1 MKRRCLSILIIQSLL
16 LITLSGVYAQPK
28 RLQFVQLTPDD
39 GLSSSI
45 ASCIIQDHKGL
56 MWIGTTDGLDRYDGF
71 KFVVYRN
78 VPGDSTSLANNVINT
93 IFEDHNKNLLIGT
106 EDGLSFYDRGK
117 DRFLN
122 YAIDKSSPLKGINC
136 TVSGIIEDSK
146 GNLWLATNVGLIY
159 FDRMKNKI
167 TNYVHDQKNQASLS
181 NDDVE
186 SVLTDK
192 TGRLW
197 VATRK
202 GLNLF
207 LPESG
212 TFKCIGNEN
221 AGAGD
226 LQNRI
231 FLNIAE
237 DLEGNIWFGSTEGLY
252 CLKSGSEPATTNL
265 IHYRHSVNDKSSLS
279 IDLVR
284 SLYIDK
290 SGNLWIGTDNG
301 GINLFN
307 KEKQSFWHY
316 RKDDYDLQSLRNEA
330 IESICQDKS
339 GNLWF
344 GTYTGGI
351 NIAVSNRDAII
362 KYQNLPGAPLSL
374 SHNTVTCFSEDN
386 AGKILVGTD
395 GGGLNIFDMKINR
408 FRRFNLDNSSL
419 TSNAVLCV
427 LEDSRKRIWLG
438 TWAGGLVKFDIRS
451 GSFTSFTPKNSGIP
465 DDNIY
470 AVAEGYNDD
479 LWIGTFE
486 HGLIHYGIR
495 ENKIT
500 SLTPENSGLSNQMII
515 KIVKFPDRRL
525 LIGTM
530 RGFQIFSPLTN
541 QFITYTS
548 DPYNMNSLSSSR
560 ITDLLVENDTCIWI
574 GTPDGLNKFN
584 PVTKS
589 FRRYYEKDGLS
600 SNFIKALI
608 SDNSGALWVTTNNGV
623 SRFDFKENKFRN
635 FTKND
640 GFQSNEFSERSIL
653 KTKEGVL
660 LMGGTK
666 GFNLV
671 YPEKISENK
680 NIPDILIT
688 DFKIFNKSVKPG
700 DNNSIL
706 SDNITETKSLTL
718 SHELSGLTFS
728 FAVMDFSA
736 PEKNQYAYKMENFD
750 KDWIYPDKKGE
761 AVYTNLNP
769 GKYVFHVR
777 GTNNDGLWNET
788 GTSISITILPAWWNT
803 WWFRMV
809 VIFSLILIIAAIF
822 LLRVRQLKKQKI
834 ILEKTVAKKTE
845 ELKEL
850 NASKDKFFSIIA
862 HDLKN
867 PFSTLIGISEM
878 LNEETDSSLTAKAR
892 QYANMINTTAVQT
905 FKLLENLLEWAN
917 SQRGKILFK
926 PGPINLPELINE
938 ELIMLNEM
946 AVKKNIE
953 VKTSIAEGIII
964 IIGDR
969 NMIKTI
975 MRNLL
980 SNAVKFTHKNGTVE
994 VSAIAGNDQVEISV
1008 ADTGIGMTKE
1018 TKERLFRLD
1027 ANLST
1032 RGTEDEKGTGLG
1044 LFLCKEFVEKHGGR
1058 IWVESEYGKGST
1070 FRFVLPCS
1078 PDN

>member
-1 MKRRCLSILIIQSLL
+1 M
-16 LITLSGVYAQPK
+16 
-28 RLQFVQLTPDD
+28 QLTPDD

-71 KFVVYRN
+71 NFVVCRN
-78 VPGDSTSLANNVINT
+78 VPGDSTSLADNVIKA

-106 EDGLSFYDRGK
+106 ENGLSLYDRGK

-122 YAIDKSSPLKGINC
+122 YAFDKSSPLKGINC
-136 TVSGIIEDSK
+136 TVSKIMEDSK
-146 GNLWLATNVGLIY
+146 GNLWLATTVGLIY
-159 FDRMKNKI
+159 FDRTKNKI
-167 TNYVHDQKNQASLS
+167 TQYVHDQKNQVSLS

-192 TGRLW
+192 AGRLW

-212 TFKCIGNEN
+212 TFKCITNDNTGADGLGNK
-221 AGAGD
+221 
-226 LQNRI
+226 I

-252 CLKSGSEPATTNL
+252 CLKNNSDPATSHL
-265 IHYRHSVNDKSSLS
+265 IHYQHDVNDKSSLS

-284 SLYIDK
+284 SLYVDK

-307 KEKQSFWHY
+307 KEKLSFWHY
-316 RKDDYDLQSLRNEA
+316 RKDDYDLQGLRNEA
-330 IESICQDKS
+330 IESIYQDKS

-374 SHNTVTCFSEDN
+374 SHNTVTCFSEDSE
-386 AGKILVGTD
+386 GQILVGTD

-408 FRRFNLDNSSL
+408 FTRFNLDNSSL
-419 TSNAVLCV
+419 TSNAILCV

-438 TWAGGLVKFDIRS
+438 TWAGGLVKFDLRS
-451 GSFTSFTPKNSGIP
+451 GSFISFTSKNSGIP

-486 HGLIHYGIR
+486 HGLIHYQIK

-500 SLTPENSGLSNQMII
+500 ALTPENSGLSNQMIV
-515 KIVKFPDRRL
+515 KIVKFSDRRL
-525 LIGTM
+525 LIGTIN
-530 RGFQIFSPLTN
+530 GFQIFSPLNN

-548 DPYNMNSLSSSR
+548 DPHNKNSLSSSR
-560 ITDLLVENDTCIWI
+560 ITDLLIENDTCVWI

-584 PVTKS
+584 PEAGS
-589 FRRYYEKDGLS
+589 FRRYYEKDGLP
-600 SNFIKALI
+600 SNFIKGLI

-623 SRFDFKENKFRN
+623 SRFKYNENKFRN

-640 GFQSNEFSERSIL
+640 GFQSNEFSERSVL
-653 KTKEGVL
+653 KTREGVL

-680 NIPDILIT
+680 NIPDVLIT

-700 DNNSIL
+700 DNSAIL
-706 SDNITETKSLTL
+706 SENITETKSLTL
-718 SHELSGLTFS
+718 SHDLSVLTFS
-728 FAVMDFSA
+728 FAVMDFST
-736 PEKNQYAYKMENFD
+736 PEKNLYAYKMENFD
-750 KDWIYPDKKGE
+750 KDWIYPGNKGE
-761 AVYTNLNP
+761 ATYTSLNP
-769 GKYVFHVR
+769 GEYVFRVK
-777 GTNNDGLWNET
+777 GSNNDGLWNEN
-788 GTSISITILPAWWNT
+788 GTSIRITILPPWWEM
-803 WWFRMV
+803 WWFRLIM
-809 VIFSLILIIAAIF
+809 ISLIIF
-822 LLRVRQLKKQKI
+822 ILVSIFIVRVKQLNNQKI
-834 ILEKTVAKKTE
+834 KLEKLVAIKTS
-845 ELKEL
+845 ELHEL

-878 LNEETDSSLTAKAR
+878 LNEETNSDLSAKVR
-892 QYANMINTTAVQT
+892 QYASMINTTAVQT

-917 SQRGKILFK
+917 SQRGKILFR
-926 PGPINLPELINE
+926 PGPIKLPELINE
-938 ELIMLNEM
+938 ELIMMNEM
-946 AVKKNIE
+946 AIKKNIE
-953 VKTSIAEGIII
+953 VKTSIAESII

-980 SNAVKFTHKNGTVE
+980 SNAVKFTHKNGKVE
-994 VSAIAGNDQVEISV
+994 VSAIAIDHKVEISV
-1008 ADTGIGMTKE
+1008 ADTGIGMTNE
-1018 TKERLFRLD
+1018 TQKKLFRLD
-1027 ANLST
+1027 ADLST
-1032 RGTEDEKGTGLG
+1032 RGTENEKGTGLG
-1044 LFLCKEFVEKHGGR
+1044 LFLCKEFVEKHGGK
-1058 IWVESEYGKGST
+1058 ICVESESGKGSV
-1070 FRFVLPCS
+1070 FKFVLPCS
-1078 PDN
+1078 TDD